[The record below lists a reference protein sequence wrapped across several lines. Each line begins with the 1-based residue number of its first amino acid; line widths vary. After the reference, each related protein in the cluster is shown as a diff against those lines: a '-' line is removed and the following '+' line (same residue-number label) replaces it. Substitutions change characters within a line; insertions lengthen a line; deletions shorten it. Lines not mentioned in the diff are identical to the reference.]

1 MRANHS
7 RQVETF
13 NEGGDRD
20 NLLQLILAMNRDEFV
35 HRPTSPAC
43 VRGDLLAGWDEQPGR
58 EGGTWLA
65 LDTGTGR
72 LGLLTNIFTGGV
84 MDKDAK
90 GRGFLVLDWLRGEQT
105 AVEYLEALK

>member
-1 MRANHS
+1 MS
-7 RQVETF
+7 GETK
-13 NEGGDRD
+13 N

-35 HRPTSPAC
+35 SRPTSPASERAGL
-43 VRGDLLAGWDEQPGR
+43 VAGWDQQPGR

-84 MDKDAK
+84 VDKDAK
-90 GRGFLVLDWLRGEQT
+90 GRGFLVLDWLRGEHT
-105 AVEYLEALK
+105 AMEYLESLK